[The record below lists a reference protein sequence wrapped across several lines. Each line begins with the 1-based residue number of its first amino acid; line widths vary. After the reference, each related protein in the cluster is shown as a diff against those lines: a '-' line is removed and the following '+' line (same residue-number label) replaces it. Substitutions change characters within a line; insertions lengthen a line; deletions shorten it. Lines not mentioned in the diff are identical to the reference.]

1 MRSRGRAGPQQG
13 AAGGGEWLP
22 VKSVELVCGLEGQR
36 QGCRGALHATP
47 RRLDVLFRSDD
58 QESSKASARE
68 GDIRQPVLTT

>member
-1 MRSRGRAGPQQG
+1 M
-13 AAGGGEWLP
+13 
-22 VKSVELVCGLEGQR
+22 KSVKLVCGPEGQR

-47 RRLDVLFRSDD
+47 RRLDILFRRDD